1 MEENTDVF
9 YLKTQK
15 NQARPAETGLH
26 KYRHFQSRR
35 SSQETASG
43 GGQLPLKDSQLTNQ
57 MSSDSLH
64 AEAAVDCQAN
74 ANPYITVTMLSR
86 SETSAIL
93 RHRPV
98 SQVTQVSQYLKDALL
113 CEDSELCFEEVR
125 ANKYQKQFQT
135 KSCKTS
141 AELKEDKTPAE
152 ERVAGENPDLHQED
166 IGGCHVFPCRSS
178 AGFVHESSVL
188 PEPSQRADSNTCSS
202 QELHHHVPIVD
213 DQSVTV
219 SKDTSGFRNEI
230 AESEET
236 LHASQGGT
244 TDVCDMTPNNSVGST
259 RVLPSPTV
267 NTREALDVIMGMF
280 QAPSNNISSFFVTDG
295 PLDEATSTDGSS
307 QLANM
312 SASQPFTVYQDAAD
326 KENVMAASEA
336 HRSKRARCLV
346 ELPPS
351 NWKKLSDSP
360 QNKTPDVTTMWG
372 APANAIS
379 CLAACPNSTADFAV
393 SAHCMST
400 PFTHKVPV
408 NIFQDAADECDATQT
423 DENAFIRHQH
433 KLSPIIEQSPDD
445 KPSDTAVGEHVTSS
459 VSQCTIVGE
468 LPTANV
474 HRHLTTS
481 STTVMQPPPPAV
493 LSFRDQTLG
502 PFDSSQTSGLVG
514 GVSTTSSTTVMQP
527 PPPAVL
533 SFRDQTLGPFDSS
546 RTSGLVG
553 GVSTDLQSCAEPAFV
568 GEPFSIV
575 DDFRQGCHL
584 PVTSDQPLI
593 RSPAPPAQPNVD
605 AFPST
610 GRGLDVCKSPE
621 PPRDV
626 SINLT
631 PLASSDE
638 HMVSPEKDPSPQSK
652 LSLLVSDPWSS
663 DLIAELL
670 LKMTSPLT
678 SHPRCH
684 SWQHKIP
691 NISPKMSVSVGNS
704 SLRVDRILGQGAFA
718 TVYQA
723 SHTESCAKM
732 VLKVQKPANPWE
744 FYINTQLDARLA
756 PQVRHLY
763 GRVYSA
769 HLFTNGSVLL
779 SELHPYGTLLN
790 AVNLYKQLAD
800 KVMPQPLVIYFTVCI
815 LRMMEE
821 LHAACI
827 IHADIKPDNFM
838 LAHRFLEN
846 NKFECEDFEHGLVL
860 IDWGQSIDMKCFRE
874 CTAFTAKCLT
884 SGFQCTEMLSSKPWN
899 YQTDYFGIAG
909 TVHCMLFGSYMKV
922 VNEDGVW
929 RTTAMFR
936 RNPHSEM
943 WLSLF
948 HTLLNV
954 PDCNPLA
961 SLSALRRRL
970 ASVLEDNYGSK
981 MASLKSRLVVN
992 LLESAKATRR

>member
-1 MEENTDVF
+1 MEENTDVI
-9 YLKTQK
+9 YLKTLK
-15 NQARPAETGLH
+15 NQTQPAETGLH
-26 KYRHFQSRR
+26 KNRHFQSRKN
-35 SSQETASG
+35 SQETVSG

-64 AEAAVDCQAN
+64 AEAAVDCHAKAN
-74 ANPYITVTMLSR
+74 SYITVSMLSR

-98 SQVTQVSQYLKDALL
+98 SKVTQVSQYLMDALL

-125 ANKYQKQFQT
+125 AIKYNQQFQT
-135 KSCKTS
+135 ESCKTS
-141 AELKEDKTPAE
+141 AELKEDKVRNTKRTSRFRCVELSLTQAIIKCQTPAE
-152 ERVAGENPDLHQED
+152 KRVAGENHDLHQED
-166 IGGCHVFPCRSS
+166 MESRHVFPCRSS

-188 PEPSQRADSNTCSS
+188 PDPESNTCSS
-202 QELHHHVPIVD
+202 QELHHRVPIVD

-219 SKDTSGFRNEI
+219 SIDTSGLRNKI
-230 AESEET
+230 AGSEET
-236 LHASQGGT
+236 LYASQGGT
-244 TDVCDMTPNNSVGST
+244 TDVSDMTPNNSVGST

-267 NTREALDVIMGMF
+267 NTREAMDVIMGMF

-295 PLDEATSTDGSS
+295 PLDETTSTEGSS
-307 QLANM
+307 QLANV

-336 HRSKRARCLV
+336 HRNKRARCLA

-408 NIFQDAADECDATQT
+408 NIFQDADNGCDATQT

-445 KPSDTAVGEHVTSS
+445 KPTDTAVSEHVTSS

-502 PFDSSQTSGLVG
+502 PFDSSR
-514 GVSTTSSTTVMQP
+514 
-527 PPPAVL
+527 A
-533 SFRDQTLGPFDSS
+533 
-546 RTSGLVG
+546 SGLVG
-553 GVSTDLQSCAEPAFV
+553 GVSTDLQSCAEPAFA
-568 GEPFSIV
+568 EELFSIV

-584 PVTSDQPLI
+584 PVISDQPLM
-593 RSPAPPAQPNVD
+593 RSPAPSAQPNVD
-605 AFPST
+605 AFPSP
-610 GRGLDVCKSPE
+610 GRGLDVRMSPE

-626 SINLT
+626 SINLK
-631 PLASSDE
+631 PLASPDE
-638 HMVSPEKDPSPQSK
+638 HMASPEKDPAPQSR
-652 LSLLVSDPWSS
+652 LTLLVSDPWSS
-663 DLIAELL
+663 DLIAKLL
-670 LKMTSPLT
+670 SNMTSPLT
-678 SHPRCH
+678 SHPQCH

-691 NISPKMSVSVGNS
+691 NISPKMSVGVGNS

-723 SHTESCAKM
+723 SHPESCAKM

-744 FYINTQLDARLA
+744 FYINTQLDVRLA

-763 GRVYSA
+763 SRVYSA

-790 AVNLYKQLAD
+790 AVNLYKQLPD
-800 KVMPQPLVIYFTVCI
+800 KVMPQPLVIYFTICL

-821 LHAACI
+821 LHAASI

-846 NKFECEDFEHGLVL
+846 NKFECEDYEHGLVL
-860 IDWGQSIDMKCFRE
+860 IDWGQSIDMKCFPQ

-884 SGFQCTEMLSSKPWN
+884 SGFQCTEMFSSKPWN

-922 VNEDGVW
+922 VNEGGVW

-954 PDCNPLA
+954 PDCRPLP
-961 SLSALRRRL
+961 SLSTLRRL
-970 ASVLEDNYGSK
+970 LESVLEDNYGSK

-992 LLESAKATRR
+992 LLESAKAVRR

>member
-1 MEENTDVF
+1 MEENTDDF

-43 GGQLPLKDSQLTNQ
+43 GGQLPLKDSRLTNQ

-64 AEAAVDCQAN
+64 AEAAVDCQAK

-93 RHRPV
+93 CHRPV
-98 SQVTQVSQYLKDALL
+98 SKVTQVSQYLKDALL

-125 ANKYQKQFQT
+125 ANKYQKQSQT
-135 KSCKTS
+135 ESCKTS

-152 ERVAGENPDLHQED
+152 ERVAGENPDLHRED
-166 IGGCHVFPCRSS
+166 IGGSHVFPCRSS

-219 SKDTSGFRNEI
+219 SKDTSGFRNKI

-244 TDVCDMTPNNSVGST
+244 TDVSDMTPNNSVGST

-307 QLANM
+307 QLANV

-360 QNKTPDVTTMWG
+360 QNKTPDITTMWG

-408 NIFQDAADECDATQT
+408 NIFQDAADNECDATQT

-445 KPSDTAVGEHVTSS
+445 KLSDTAVGEHVTSS

-502 PFDSSQTSGLVG
+502 PFDSS
-514 GVSTTSSTTVMQP
+514 
-527 PPPAVL
+527 
-533 SFRDQTLGPFDSS
+533 
-546 RTSGLVG
+546 RTSGLIG
-553 GVSTDLQSCAEPAFV
+553 GVSTDLQSCAEPPFV

-605 AFPST
+605 AFPSP
-610 GRGLDVCKSPE
+610 GRGLDVCMSPE

-631 PLASSDE
+631 PLASPDE
-638 HMVSPEKDPSPQSK
+638 HMVSPEKDPAPQSR

-684 SWQHKIP
+684 NWQHKIP

-723 SHTESCAKM
+723 SHTESCTKM

-763 GRVYSA
+763 SRVYSA